1 MFRSLFFSEGN
12 HSYQPVP
19 TVEPAVENIPYAPFT
34 TLPLDVV
41 LKIAGHLADM
51 GDWRGVAALC
61 LTNKRLYELLRDNS
75 KYGNLTMPVTIDKQR
90 HYLPIKNINHVVLA
104 NYYVSINQHQ
114 QDVHNEVNG
123 AITSKEK
130 ADCICCIASCATG
143 IVGCIACHVGT
154 SLLCDWVVLP
164 GIAKILPGN
173 CFSSWCHGEVFS
185 CAYNHTPNCY
195 SACCCSCCCGG
206 NPWLQMRFADFGF
219 LISNLFAYNATAII
233 PDICGGLALSY
244 IERKCSD
251 YHERKV
257 TRKRD
262 VLAKVTELAPLSD
275 PHKKIS
281 AKIIGTLF
289 HMNEAIC
296 RHKNRRHQLPEVIR
310 MEDANNESLMPP
322 RVRMN

>member
-1 MFRSLFFSEGN
+1 MFRSLFFSESE

-19 TVEPAVENIPYAPFT
+19 TAEPALESIPYAPFT
-34 TLPLDVV
+34 TLPQDVV

-51 GDWRGVAALC
+51 GDWKAIAALC
-61 LTNKRLYELLRDNS
+61 LTNKRLYGLLRDNS
-75 KYGNLTMPVTIDKQR
+75 KYGNFTMPVTIDQQR

-104 NYYVSINQHQ
+104 NYFVSIDQHK
-114 QDVHNEVNG
+114 QDVHNEVDG
-123 AITSKEK
+123 AITTKEK

-173 CFSSWCHGEVFS
+173 CFSAWCPGEVFT
-185 CAYNHTPNCY
+185 CTYNNAPKCY
-195 SACCCSCCCGG
+195 SACCCPCCCGG
-206 NPWLQMRFADFGF
+206 DPWLTMRFADLGF
-219 LISNLFAYNATAII
+219 LVSNLCAYNATAII
-233 PDICGGLALSY
+233 PDICGGWLLWSAEMMLGNY
-244 IERKCSD
+244 
-251 YHERKV
+251 YERKV
-257 TRKRD
+257 TKKRD
-262 VLAKVTELAPLSD
+262 VFAEVTELAPLSD

-296 RHKNRRHQLPEVIR
+296 HHKNRRHKPPAVIR
-310 MEDANNESLMPP
+310 MEDVHNESLMPP